1 MATGFWT
8 FSPLQA
14 IGDSGIMAQMGMV
27 LDMILMIS
35 IVLAVLTITIVY
47 VLKGIYINKFNLK
60 GSLRG
65 FKLSFKTKEKSAP
78 SDQE

>member
-1 MATGFWT
+1 
-8 FSPLQA
+8 
-14 IGDSGIMAQMGMV
+14 MAQMGMV

-47 VLKGIYINKFNLK
+47 VLKDIYINKFNLK

-65 FKLSFKTKEKSAP
+65 FKIKQMSHFRNT
-78 SDQE
+78 